1 MSNIIILE
9 EIMQEKNHLLSVEE
23 TLKLYETDK
32 KAGLNSQEIKE
43 RQEKYG
49 LNQLEEAKKR
59 PLILKLL
66 DQFKDFMIIILLIA
80 ALISIF
86 VAQELSNG
94 LLIIAI
100 VILNAVLSVIQ
111 EAKAEKSTEAI
122 KALSSPHVTVI
133 RDAKEMVIDVKDIVV
148 GDLVLLEAGDYV
160 PADVR
165 IIESINL
172 KADEAAL
179 TGEAVPVDKVS
190 ETLSGDDIPLGD
202 RINLAYMGTV
212 ITYGRG
218 KAIVTKV
225 GMNTEI
231 GKIATMLSQT
241 ESDAT
246 PLQKNVAVLGKTL
259 AIIALIITG
268 AIFLLEVVQG
278 IIASEDLS
286 DFAWWS
292 DKFMFAVSLAVAA
305 IPEGLPAIITIVL
318 SIGMSNLA
326 KEKAIMRTLP
336 AVETLGSTSI
346 ICSDKTGT
354 LTQNV
359 MTVQKVYLNKELL
372 DVQNVSTLSKD
383 LELLVTMGV
392 LVNDTKVQFENDRFV
407 KIGDPTE
414 IAFIDLA
421 INLKKNP
428 IEITQSID
436 RLHELPFDSERK
448 LMTTVHDIDGVTYAV
463 VKGAPDVIFNKTKN
477 IHNQDTNKDLEHFI
491 KANEDM
497 SNQALRVL
505 AVAYKEIKD
514 PNNLKSLS
522 FADLET
528 DLSLLGLVG
537 MIDPERPEVKDA
549 ISICNKAGIKTIMIT
564 GDHKNTAMA
573 IAKNLDILTGDAIAI
588 TGKELDQLSDNEFAS
603 KLSSIRVYARVSPEN
618 KVRIVKAWRDT
629 GLVVAMTGDGVND
642 APSIKQADIGIAMG
656 ITGTEV
662 AKGAADMILTDDN
675 FATIVNA
682 VGGGRTIFANIKKAI
697 HFLLSCNIGE
707 IVAMTLGVLLGAWLF
722 GTSESS
728 HLLSAAQI
736 LWVNLVTDS
745 LLAIGIGLEKKEPD
759 VMEYPPRDSSKTIFA
774 DGLGKRIAWQGAMV
788 GLLTFSA
795 YFIGFKL
802 HGNDPKAGQTLAFMV
817 LALSQLFHAF
827 NVRSD
832 RFSTFKLRANYWLIG
847 AFFVSLF
854 LQLIV
859 MFITPVAQ
867 GLFNVYSIWELPFY
881 YWLIVLV
888 LAVMP
893 LVIIETQK
901 FILNKTRK

>member
-1 MSNIIILE
+1 
-9 EIMQEKNHLLSVEE
+9 
-23 TLKLYETDK
+23 
-32 KAGLNSQEIKE
+32 
-43 RQEKYG
+43 
-49 LNQLEEAKKR
+49 
-59 PLILKLL
+59 
-66 DQFKDFMIIILLIA
+66 
-80 ALISIF
+80 
-86 VAQELSNG
+86 
-94 LLIIAI
+94 
-100 VILNAVLSVIQ
+100 
-111 EAKAEKSTEAI
+111 
-122 KALSSPHVTVI
+122 
-133 RDAKEMVIDVKDIVV
+133 MVIDVKDIVV

-463 VKGAPDVIFNKTKN
+463 VKGAPDVIFNKTKKYS
-477 IHNQDTNKDLEHFI
+477 Q
-491 KANEDM
+491 
-497 SNQALRVL
+497 SR
-505 AVAYKEIKD
+505 
-514 PNNLKSLS
+514 
-522 FADLET
+522 
-528 DLSLLGLVG
+528 
-537 MIDPERPEVKDA
+537 
-549 ISICNKAGIKTIMIT
+549 
-564 GDHKNTAMA
+564 HK
-573 IAKNLDILTGDAIAI
+573 
-588 TGKELDQLSDNEFAS
+588 QRF
-603 KLSSIRVYARVSPEN
+603 
-618 KVRIVKAWRDT
+618 
-629 GLVVAMTGDGVND
+629 
-642 APSIKQADIGIAMG
+642 
-656 ITGTEV
+656 
-662 AKGAADMILTDDN
+662 
-675 FATIVNA
+675 
-682 VGGGRTIFANIKKAI
+682 RT
-697 HFLLSCNIGE
+697 L
-707 IVAMTLGVLLGAWLF
+707 
-722 GTSESS
+722 
-728 HLLSAAQI
+728 
-736 LWVNLVTDS
+736 
-745 LLAIGIGLEKKEPD
+745 
-759 VMEYPPRDSSKTIFA
+759 Y
-774 DGLGKRIAWQGAMV
+774 
-788 GLLTFSA
+788 
-795 YFIGFKL
+795 
-802 HGNDPKAGQTLAFMV
+802 
-817 LALSQLFHAF
+817 
-827 NVRSD
+827 
-832 RFSTFKLRANYWLIG
+832 
-847 AFFVSLF
+847 
-854 LQLIV
+854 
-859 MFITPVAQ
+859 
-867 GLFNVYSIWELPFY
+867 
-881 YWLIVLV
+881 
-888 LAVMP
+888 
-893 LVIIETQK
+893 
-901 FILNKTRK
+901 